1 MELSNLATELLNNML
16 ESKEFAVKAM
26 AGLFQNENSEFSYG
40 EQVHIA
46 EQAAYAWLECAVYIT
61 GLSYIDDKF
70 NRCLAHHQ
78 DTAIKL
84 IDLKPHNIWLMKQL
98 ASNWDSCAVM
108 LTAHQSS
115 DVRYECAE
123 ACTEAAKLLINDK
136 DADVR
141 YTVAKYP
148 EHAPNLIEDKDLL
161 VRRMAKRVVANT
173 TNPMPA

>member
-70 NRCLAHHQ
+70 NRCLTRHE

-84 IDLKPHNIWLMKQL
+84 IILKPHNIWLMKQL
-98 ASNWDSCAVM
+98 ASNWDACAVK
-108 LTAHQSS
+108 LTTHQSS
-115 DVRYECAE
+115 DVRFECAE
-123 ACTEAAKLLINDK
+123 ACAEAAKLLINDR

-141 YTVAKYP
+141 YAVAKYP
-148 EHAPNLIEDKDLL
+148 EHAPSLIEDKDLL
-161 VRRMAKRVVANT
+161 VRRMAKRVIANT
-173 TNPMPA
+173 ANPIPV